1 MKKLIVIL
9 FEKMGFKFASKENE
23 LPEYIFGAK

>member
-9 FEKMGFKFASKENE
+9 FEKMGFKFASNE
-23 LPEYIFGAK
+23 DELLKYIFGAK